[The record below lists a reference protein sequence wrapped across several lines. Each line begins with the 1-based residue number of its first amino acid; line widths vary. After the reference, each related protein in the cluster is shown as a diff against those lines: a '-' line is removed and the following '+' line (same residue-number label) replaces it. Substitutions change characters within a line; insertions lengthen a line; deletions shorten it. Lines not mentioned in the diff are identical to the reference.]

1 MHRMCPVC
9 GLRFPDDVA
18 ECPSD
23 GAVTYRVH
31 AEENLVGRRIDGR
44 FEVLERIGSG
54 GMGTVYRARQVSTD
68 RVVAVKVLRSEFL
81 DDESAL
87 RRFFRE
93 ARALSR
99 LASPHSVAVHD
110 FGQDPDGTY
119 FIAMELLR
127 GRPLQALLGPGCRP
141 LDAVRAVRI
150 AAQVLSA
157 LDSAHETG
165 VLHRDL
171 KPDNVFLLDHPPE
184 FVKVLDFGIAKIV
197 EPEGGPP
204 ITLEGQAV
212 GTPEYMSPE
221 QAAGRDVDARSDL
234 YSLGV
239 ILFEMLAGRRPHE
252 ADSVFDLMLQKARE
266 PAPPVSRFNPD
277 VPPALAEAVARLLDR
292 DVDKRPRT
300 AAETRRLLVRAVQP
314 IAATSPVPL
323 PGEEPSGVVPLSR
336 RRAEGGLGE
345 AEAREVLVVVLGA
358 IARVEESRRVCAE
371 AASGAGSEPGRTVLE
386 RLAREAEA
394 ARERLRRIASLA
406 RAGRD
411 PSAEAGGIAPAGEDL
426 GERFEEWA
434 ATRAPSIR
442 EDRVLPDALDAAL
455 GVERALLDELQAR
468 EAAIRGP
475 VARGL
480 VERLRVRGQGRVAT
494 LAEVKLRVLGLQR
507 GPVAG
512 GLASR
517 LAGLVPVRRVRVGEV
532 LFREGEPGETLVV
545 VASGRFRVE
554 VQGGEVG
561 EIGAGDTIGEMTAL
575 DPAPRSATVV
585 AVQDSEVCEVDRRT
599 LESLCRSR
607 ADVYVAVLRGV
618 IALVARRVEETDER
632 IARLMRLIRLWRLP
646 SAGAGAPGTA
656 GGPGGGPAHPEPRR
670 PASTG
675 RLPKADLAEMAGVA
689 RRRSVPDGAFL
700 CKEGEAGRAC
710 FLVVRGHVAVIKQSG
725 EAFER
730 VATLGEGSLVGHL
743 ALVEGR
749 PRTASIQADGECEVL
764 ELDRD
769 TFERL
774 VAAHHPFAMRL
785 LWYLAVAGIR
795 QLRLADRW
803 LAMLRAP
810 MPAGA
815 ERPAKRA
822 ERPTPASRSLQP
834 SVARPASDT
843 GAARRVGL
851 YMRAALREW
860 GMSLKDLDEVR
871 VVVPEGQ
878 VTPSEVRVR
887 RMRWD

>member
-1 MHRMCPVC
+1 M
-9 GLRFPDDVA
+9 
-18 ECPSD
+18 
-23 GAVTYRVH
+23 
-31 AEENLVGRRIDGR
+31 
-44 FEVLERIGSG
+44 
-54 GMGTVYRARQVSTD
+54 
-68 RVVAVKVLRSEFL
+68 
-81 DDESAL
+81 
-87 RRFFRE
+87 
-93 ARALSR
+93 
-99 LASPHSVAVHD
+99 
-110 FGQDPDGTY
+110 
-119 FIAMELLR
+119 
-127 GRPLQALLGPGCRP
+127 
-141 LDAVRAVRI
+141 
-150 AAQVLSA
+150 
-157 LDSAHETG
+157 
-165 VLHRDL
+165 
-171 KPDNVFLLDHPPE
+171 
-184 FVKVLDFGIAKIV
+184 
-197 EPEGGPP
+197 
-204 ITLEGQAV
+204 
-212 GTPEYMSPE
+212 
-221 QAAGRDVDARSDL
+221 
-234 YSLGV
+234 
-239 ILFEMLAGRRPHE
+239 
-252 ADSVFDLMLQKARE
+252 
-266 PAPPVSRFNPD
+266 SRFNPE

-292 DVDKRPRT
+292 DADRRPRT

-314 IAATSPVPL
+314 IAATSPVPP
-323 PGEEPSGVVPLSR
+323 PGEEPSGVVPLPR
-336 RRAEGGLGE
+336 RPADGGLGE
-345 AEAREVLVVVLGA
+345 AEAREVLGVVSWV
-358 IARVEESRRVCAE
+358 IPRVEEGRRVCAE
-371 AASGAGSEPGRTVLE
+371 AVSGAGSEPGRAVLE

-394 ARERLRRIASLA
+394 VRERLTRIASLA

-426 GERFEEWA
+426 AQRFEEWA

-494 LAEVKLRVLGLQR
+494 LAEVKLRALGLQL
-507 GPVAG
+507 GPVTG

-561 EIGAGDTIGEMTAL
+561 EIGAGDTVGEMTVL

-585 AVQDSEVCEVDRRT
+585 AVQDSEVCEVDRGT

-618 IALVARRVEETDER
+618 IALVARRVHETDER

-646 SAGAGAPGTA
+646 SAGAG
-656 GGPGGGPAHPEPRR
+656 GGGSGPAHPEARR

-675 RLPKADLAEMAGVA
+675 RLPKADLADMAGVA
-689 RRRSVPDGAFL
+689 RRRRVPDGAFL

-710 FLVVRGHVAVIKQSG
+710 FLVVRGQVAVIKQSG
-725 EAFER
+725 EALER
-730 VATLGEGSLVGHL
+730 VGTLGEGSLVGHL

-749 PRTASIQADGECEVL
+749 PRAASIQADGACAVL

-803 LAMLRAP
+803 LSTLRAP

-815 ERPAKRA
+815 ERPAERVEPRA
-822 ERPTPASRSLQP
+822 PESKWLRP

-851 YMRAALREW
+851 TMRAGLGEW

-878 VTPSEVRVR
+878 VTPSEVRAR
-887 RMRWD
+887 RMRLD